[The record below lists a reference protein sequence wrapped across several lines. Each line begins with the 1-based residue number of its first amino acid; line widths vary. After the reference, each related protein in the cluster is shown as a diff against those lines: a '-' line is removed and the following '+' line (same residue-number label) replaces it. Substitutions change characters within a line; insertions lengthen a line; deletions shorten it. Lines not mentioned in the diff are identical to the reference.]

1 MGILDWGCTCPTCLE
16 RTKQTLQIARDR
28 WKNGERYIV
37 FEPYHYTCSDGCCD
51 DYGTKVFVNG
61 FDINCNGDDAVSV
74 LAGIMEFLEV
84 DNVEIDYDYDDDL

>member
-1 MGILDWGCTCPTCLE
+1 MGILDYGCTCSTCLAK
-16 RTKQTLQIARDR
+16 TKLVLQDARDR
-28 WKNGERYIV
+28 WNNGEREII
-37 FEPYHYTCSDGCCD
+37 FKPYHYTCSDGCCD